1 MRNGRRVAVA
11 GAVVAA
17 VATSAMFVSSG
28 SGSGPSLARKAAAP
42 TAKMSVRG
50 TPGITVA
57 YLAASGTVAAGEN
70 AGARGRCPRKTPHPV
85 SGFVASDS
93 TRIVLTD
100 SAPLSGNAKRNREWG
115 VAVTNLGD
123 SPGNYTVGVVCV
135 K

>member
-1 MRNGRRVAVA
+1 MRTSRRAAVIGAVVVAVA
-11 GAVVAA
+11 A
-17 VATSAMFVSSG
+17 SAMFVSSG

-57 YLAASGTVAAGEN
+57 YLAANGIVAAGQS
-70 AGARGRCPRKTPHPV
+70 AGARGRCPRRTSRPV
-85 SGFVASDS
+85 SGWLASDS
-93 TRIVLTD
+93 TRVVLTD
-100 SAPLSGNAKRNREWG
+100 SAPLSGNPKRNRDWG

-123 SPGNYTVGVVCV
+123 NPANYTVGVVCV